1 MLNKIEKDLLTA
13 EFSQVWGK
21 DNKMTSYCVGKTSN
35 YATLPD
41 GKIITIDKQGI
52 KTQFCFG
59 ESGYD
64 YDDAQAAAAHARK
77 SEDYFKEKNMESFNR
92 YCDDLQEAIT
102 DAAAD
107 NLGKYAVI
115 IGLKNYYR
123 QPDTCKLAYVSFIKW
138 WEVIDALEAAGQAC
152 KVAEMPGKE
161 ITYRGQLVR
170 IATIDELNIIL
181 DAYKQ
186 ARTEHEK
193 KVNSY
198 LKRYGLSKVHSWTY
212 WRDA

>member
-21 DNKMTSYCVGKTSN
+21 DSKMTKYCVSKTSN
-35 YATLPD
+35 YAVLPD

-52 KTQFCFG
+52 ETRFCFG

-77 SEDYFKEKNMESFNR
+77 SEEYFKSENMKSFNEWV
-92 YCDDLQEAIT
+92 DDLQEAIT
-102 DAAAD
+102 FLKEND
-107 NLGKYAVI
+107 LGKFAAVI
-115 IGLKNYYR
+115 GEKNYYR
-123 QPDTCKLAYVSFIKW
+123 QPDGCKLAYISFIRW
-138 WEVIDALEAAGQAC
+138 YEVIDALEAAGESTIIS
-152 KVAEMPGKE
+152 EMPGKT
-161 ITYRGQLVR
+161 INYRGQLVR
-170 IATIDELNIIL
+170 LATIDELNIIL

-198 LKRYGLSKVHSWTY
+198 LKRYGLTKVHSWTY